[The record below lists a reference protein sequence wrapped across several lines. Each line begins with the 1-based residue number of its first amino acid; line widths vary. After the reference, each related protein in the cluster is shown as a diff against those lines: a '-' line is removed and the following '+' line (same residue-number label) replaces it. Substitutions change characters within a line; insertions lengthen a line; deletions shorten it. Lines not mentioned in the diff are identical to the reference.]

1 MPPPPPPFVCRCVKS
16 LLYGGDN
23 VTVPDPN
30 PQKSANFR
38 VKLGKVR
45 ASACNTAPAHMRHCI
60 AHLHFIPLHLL
71 RFTTRVFQA
80 YVDAAIGPCPANP
93 SVVVNDDGC

>member
-38 VKLGKVR
+38 VKLGKVL
-45 ASACNTAPAHMRHCI
+45 ASAMQYITGAASSI
-60 AHLHFIPLHLL
+60 ASHTFISF
-71 RFTTRVFQA
+71 RSIFFDSSRV
-80 YVDAAIGPCPANP
+80 YCRRT
-93 SVVVNDDGC
+93 